1 MRNIKNLIF
10 RLKNIFMKNIKKKHK
25 NIKKRDAKNLRM
37 NFKFPPIIYYILYTY
52 KSLKSLF
59 ELIKFLMVRYCS
71 NTFVSYCTF
80 PG

>member
-10 RLKNIFMKNIKKKHK
+10 RLKNIFMQKH
-25 NIKKRDAKNLRM
+25 KKRDAKNLRM
-37 NFKFPPIIYYILYTY
+37 NFKFPSIIYYILYTY
-52 KSLKSLF
+52 KSLF